1 MLSSFL
7 AVLIASQA
15 AASAPA
21 APAVSPE
28 PFADAA
34 APPRPQTQ
42 TGDAATRAATGG
54 WTLVVHGGAGTL
66 RRDRITPQQDAEYRA
81 AIDQALA
88 AGQAVLKDGGS
99 ALDAVQAAV
108 EVMEDNPLFN
118 AGRGAVF
125 THDRTNELDA
135 SIMDG
140 RTREAGA
147 VARLTTSRHPI
158 AAARA
163 VLRDGRH
170 VLLTGADADGFAAER
185 GVEQMPPS
193 WFATPR
199 RREQIE
205 NFLRREAGDKK
216 VSAFDIDQ
224 KFGTVGAVALDMR
237 GHLAAATSTGGLT
250 GKRWGRIGDSPIIGA
265 GTYADDRS
273 CAVSA
278 TGAGEYFIR
287 VGVAQEICAR
297 VRLSGAS
304 LQTAAD
310 EVMAEVRE
318 LGGTGG
324 VIVAGPDGASAFSF
338 NTEGMYRGRMSSAG
352 MHEVGIYNDE

>member
-1 MLSSFL
+1 MLLS
-7 AVLIASQA
+7 AVAALLIASQA
-15 AASAPA
+15 AAA
-21 APAVSPE
+21 E
-28 PFADAA
+28 PFADTVSAPRSEARVGAPAA
-34 APPRPQTQ
+34 S
-42 TGDAATRAATGG
+42 AATGG
-54 WTLVVHGGAGTL
+54 WTLVVHGGAGTI
-66 RRDRITPQQDAEYRA
+66 RRERMTPDQDAAYRA
-81 AIDQALA
+81 AIDAALA
-88 AGQAVLKDGGS
+88 AGQAVLEKGGS

-108 EVMEDNPLFN
+108 ERMEDDPLFN

-125 THDRTNELDA
+125 THDGTNELDA
-135 SIMDG
+135 AIMDG

-170 VLLTGADADGFAAER
+170 VMLTGADADGFAAER
-185 GVEQMPPS
+185 GVEQMDPA
-193 WFATPR
+193 WFATLR

-205 NFLRREAGDKK
+205 EFLKREAGANAASSP
-216 VSAFDIDQ
+216 VSSYDIDQ
-224 KFGTVGAVALDMR
+224 KFGTVGAVALDTH

-250 GKRWGRIGDSPIIGA
+250 GKRWGRIGDAPIIGA
-265 GTYADDRS
+265 GTYADDRG

-287 VGVAQEICAR
+287 VGVAHEICAR

-304 LQTAAD
+304 LQQAAD
-310 EVMAEVRE
+310 AVMDEVRA

-324 VIVAGPDGASAFSF
+324 VIVAGPDGGSAFSF
-338 NTEGMYRGRMSSAG
+338 NTEGMYRGRATSAG
-352 MHEVGIYNDE
+352 AREVAIYNDE

>member
-1 MLSSFL
+1 MFLSLLAAL
-7 AVLIASQA
+7 AVQ
-15 AASAPA
+15 APA
-21 APAVSPE
+21 PE
-28 PFADAA
+28 PFADAS
-34 APPRPQTQ
+34 AP
-42 TGDAATRAATGG
+42 ARAETEVQMPEARTATGK
-54 WTLVVHGGAGTL
+54 WTLLIHGGAGTI
-66 RRDRITPQQDAEYRA
+66 RRDRMTAEQDAAFRA
-81 AIDQALA
+81 AIDAALA
-88 AGQAVLKDGGS
+88 AGQAVLAKGGS

-108 EVMEDNPLFN
+108 ELMEDEPLFN

-135 SIMDG
+135 AIMDG

-170 VLLTGADADGFAAER
+170 VMLTGSEADGFAAER
-185 GVEQMPPS
+185 GVEQVDPS
-193 WFATPR
+193 WFATPH

-205 NFLRREAGDKK
+205 DFLRREAGAKP
-216 VSAFDIDQ
+216 VAAYDIDQ

-250 GKRWGRIGDSPIIGA
+250 GKRWGRIGDVPILGA
-265 GTYADDRS
+265 GTYADDRA

-287 VGVAQEICAR
+287 VGVAHEICAR
-297 VRLSGAS
+297 MRLSGTA
-304 LQTAAD
+304 LQQAAD
-310 EVMAEVRE
+310 EVLGEVKQ
-318 LGGTGG
+318 LGGSGG
-324 VIVAGPDGASAFSF
+324 VIVIAPDGVSGFSF
-338 NTEGMYRGRMSSAG
+338 NTEGMYRGRVSSDG
-352 MHEVGIYNDE
+352 QREIGIYNDE